1 MDSQETLNTQ
11 NYLGMDQVGGYV
23 ILSIQNLLHH
33 CGKSPVWGC
42 HTDEQK
48 GLQKPIHRFCQMTV
62 SQKTNKIL
70 QGKEPTVNHA
80 EKRGGTSQNSNGEAF
95 PDSPCK
101 ISTQNSLEI

>member
-1 MDSQETLNTQ
+1 MN
-11 NYLGMDQVGGYV
+11 QVGGDV

-48 GLQKPIHRFCQMTV
+48 GPQKPTKGYSQMTI
-62 SQKTNKIL
+62 SQETNKTQ
-70 QGKEPTVNHA
+70 QGKEPTVNYA
-80 EKRGGTSQNSNGEAF
+80 EKRGGTPQNSNGEAF
-95 PDSPCK
+95 PDSLCK